1 MHCTGRGTGQRGI
14 FVAGACALVVFGAGA
29 LGGCATNRSRDRMK
43 VLEAENIDLRQQRDG
58 MSTQLRGAHAEHD
71 RAVARVQEAEAQL
84 QGLRGRAVQG
94 EQAMARLQEAEAS
107 LTRAQTD
114 LKGTQDRYA
123 ALQRQMLAQQRSAPP
138 AAPSASYQESPQLE
152 AFRRDL
158 SDQLSRHG
166 VNLPVEVRTSKDG
179 ARRVAVVLQNAF
191 PPGSDSLA
199 SNTEAVKAVVNLGRL
214 VKSSYPRSAVSIE
227 GHTDSDPIRKS
238 KWASNE
244 ALSEARADAVKRL
257 IAGSG
262 VPEGQVRT
270 SGQGARLPMAK
281 GTTARAKAQNRRVE
295 IYIAPNG

>member
-1 MHCTGRGTGQRGI
+1 MQERRGI
-14 FVAGACALVVFGAGA
+14 KVAGACALALFGAAA
-29 LGGCATNRSRDRMK
+29 LGGCATNRARDRMK

-58 MSTQLRGAHAEHD
+58 MSYQLRGAHAEHD

-84 QGLRGRAVQG
+84 QGLRGRAAQG
-94 EQAMARLQEAEAS
+94 EQALNRLQEAEAS
-107 LTRAQTD
+107 LARAQAD
-114 LKGTQDRYA
+114 LKGTQDRYQ
-123 ALQRQMLAQQRSAPP
+123 ALQRQVAAQRSAPTAP
-138 AAPSASYQESPQLE
+138 MAAYRESPQLE

-158 SDQLSRHG
+158 SDQLGRHG

-179 ARRVAVVLQNAF
+179 VRRVAVVLQNAF

-214 VKSSYPRSAVSIE
+214 VKASYPASAVSIE

-257 IAGSG
+257 LAGAG

-270 SGQGARLPMAK
+270 SGQGARLPIAK

-295 IYIAPNG
+295 IYISPNG

>member
-1 MHCTGRGTGQRGI
+1 V
-14 FVAGACALVVFGAGA
+14 VAGACALALLGATA
-29 LGGCATNRSRDRMK
+29 LGGCATNRARDRMK

-58 MSTQLRGAHAEHD
+58 MSSQLRGAHAEHD

-84 QGLRGRAVQG
+84 QGLRGRAAQG

-107 LTRAQTD
+107 LVRAQAD

-123 ALQRQMLAQQRSAPP
+123 ALQRQVLAQRPSAPGTT
-138 AAPSASYQESPQLE
+138 YRESPQLE

-158 SDQLSRHG
+158 SEQLNRRG
-166 VNLPVEVRTSKDG
+166 CNLPVEVRTSKDG
-179 ARRVAVVLQNAF
+179 SRRVAVVLQNAF

-214 VKSSYPRSAVSIE
+214 VKASYPSSAVSIE

-257 IAGSG
+257 LAGAG

-270 SGQGARLPMAK
+270 AGQGARMPIAK